1 MSLDLGKT
9 ALQIER
15 MTDELRGR
23 QNDRQRRLVKAI
35 RETEAFDTAA
45 YEEKRA
51 RSRSAFNFLP
61 PPGVNSPPS
70 VTYEPHPPGPPSDF
84 CVAAV
89 DGSHIDVDRHLPVE
103 MLPHQHRLLCADL
116 RFHSERGP
124 RKQAETL
131 RL

>member
-35 RETEAFDTAA
+35 RETEAFKTDA

-61 PPGVNSPPS
+61 SPGV
-70 VTYEPHPPGPPSDF
+70 
-84 CVAAV
+84 
-89 DGSHIDVDRHLPVE
+89 
-103 MLPHQHRLLCADL
+103 
-116 RFHSERGP
+116 
-124 RKQAETL
+124 K
-131 RL
+131 